1 MSIRENLQK
10 VEESIA
16 KSAAVSGRKAEDV
29 TLIAVSKTI
38 DVERILE
45 AYEAGVRQLG
55 ENRVQEMMGKQ
66 PQLPPDIGWHLIGQ
80 LQKNKVK
87 YIIDKVKL
95 VHSLCSLSVAQEMQR
110 LLEKRDTALDC
121 LIEINIA
128 GEETKSGLS
137 AQELP
142 AFLEQIAPLDR
153 VHIKGLMTV
162 APFAENPEEV
172 RKYFAE
178 MRGLFDKLSGRAG
191 LEMKY
196 LSMGMSGDYNVA
208 IEEGANMVRVGT
220 AIFGHR
226 NYTI

>member
-45 AYEAGVRQLG
+45 AYEAGARQLG

-137 AQELP
+137 KQELP
-142 AFLEQIAPLDR
+142 EMCIRDSIIILPMKTAKLPAWIC
-153 VHIKGLMTV
+153 TV
-162 APFAENPEEV
+162 KIWMAETWL
-172 RKYFAE
+172 AILLL
-178 MRGLFDKLSGRAG
+178 RGSKS
-191 LEMKY
+191 
-196 LSMGMSGDYNVA
+196 
-208 IEEGANMVRVGT
+208 
-220 AIFGHR
+220 
-226 NYTI
+226 